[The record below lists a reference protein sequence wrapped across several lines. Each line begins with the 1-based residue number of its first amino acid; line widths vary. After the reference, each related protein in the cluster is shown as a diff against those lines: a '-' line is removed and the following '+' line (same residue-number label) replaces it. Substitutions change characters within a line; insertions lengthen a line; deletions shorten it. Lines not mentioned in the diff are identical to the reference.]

1 MKTLKRKSIRDTSP
15 SEAIGVATAFIL
27 ATLWKSFLGYSM
39 FFGFPIVLISGFLV
53 AFTLKNRTTL
63 G

>member
-1 MKTLKRKSIRDTSP
+1 MKTLKRKLIGDTSP

-27 ATLWKSFLGYSM
+27 ATLWKYFLGYSM
-39 FFGFPIVLISGFLV
+39 FFGFPIALISGFLV

>member
-15 SEAIGVATAFIL
+15 SEAIVVATAFIL

-39 FFGFPIVLISGFLV
+39 FFGFPIVLISVFLV

>member
-15 SEAIGVATAFIL
+15 SEAIVVATAFIL
-27 ATLWKSFLGYSM
+27 ATLWKYFLGYSM
-39 FFGFPIVLISGFLV
+39 FFGFPIVLISGCLV